1 MWGDNTAGEGKGET
15 HTGSGTDAMCG
26 GRWQKGNKGAELAVA
41 MFQYFG
47 TAFALYLL
55 NPLWVNERQ
64 RLVFMSTDTVVEQ
77 LTDCLPQF
85 IRSLLVS
92 YQYCTV
98 CTYLHEMQW
107 VQGSKSVK
115 NKCIQLA
122 DHSRLI
128 LVWVF
133 LNFCFE
139 ALFFFCSLVARHK
152 YCTKVTWWDMVESSV
167 KSYSK

>member
-1 MWGDNTAGEGKGET
+1 MITQQEREKGKHTWEVELMRCAEGGEK
-15 HTGSGTDAMCG
+15 
-26 GRWQKGNKGAELAVA
+26 KGNKGAELTVA

-47 TAFALYLL
+47 TAFALHLL

-85 IRSLLVS
+85 IRSRLVS

-98 CTYLHEMQW
+98 YLHGVQW

-115 NKCIQLA
+115 NKCIQTFSA
-122 DHSRLI
+122 HSCVGI
-128 LVWVF
+128 FQF
-133 LNFCFE
+133 L
-139 ALFFFCSLVARHK
+139 L
-152 YCTKVTWWDMVESSV
+152 
-167 KSYSK
+167 

>member
-1 MWGDNTAGEGKGET
+1 MSVIIIILGQNKGWCEVIAQLEREKGKCTREVKLMRCAEGGEK
-15 HTGSGTDAMCG
+15 
-26 GRWQKGNKGAELAVA
+26 KGNKGAELTVA

-55 NPLWVNERQ
+55 NPLWVNEWQ

-92 YQYCTV
+92 YQYCTA
-98 CTYLHEMQW
+98 CTYLHGVQW
-107 VQGSKSVK
+107 VQGSKSVR

-122 DHSRLI
+122 DHSWLI
-128 LVWVF
+128 LMWVF
-133 LNFCFE
+133 FNFCFE
-139 ALFFFCSLVARHK
+139 ALFFLFI
-152 YCTKVTWWDMVESSV
+152 SS
-167 KSYSK
+167 KT